1 MPRSDCFVSVVAPLS
16 RDGDIVTAFVTEVLD
31 VLRSGYENYELVLV
45 DDGSD
50 DDTAARVTTLL
61 AEHDC
66 VRLIRLS
73 REFGRETAISAGLDS
88 AIGDFVVVMLPDSD
102 PPALIP
108 PMVERCRQGLGVVF
122 GIRAHRRGEP
132 LWLRAGAGLF
142 YWYFNRVLKGGL
154 PPNSSDFRVFSRQA
168 VNAITQ
174 IRDRL
179 RYLRTFSVHVG
190 YGTASFVYEPVQRR
204 PRPRRRGLGAAV
216 STALNMVV
224 ANTLQPLHFVSVLG
238 LVLALLCLAYVVYV
252 VVVHF
257 LDRNVVPGWA
267 TQSLQS
273 GLMFMFVF
281 LVLSTLSAYV
291 GRLLDEMRDRP
302 LYYVLE
308 ERNSS
313 VMLVDE
319 KRKNVVVQSTP
330 E

>member
-1 MPRSDCFVSVVAPLS
+1 MPRSDCFVSVVAPLQ
-16 RDGDIVTAFVTEVLD
+16 RDADIVAAFVDEVTD
-31 VLRSGYENYELVLV
+31 VLRRSYENYELVLV

-50 DDTAARVTTLL
+50 DDTAARVGELL
-61 AEHDC
+61 ARHDC

-73 REFGRETAISAGLDS
+73 RSFGRETAISAGLDS
-88 AIGDFVVVMLPDSD
+88 AIGDFVVVMSPDSD
-102 PPALIP
+102 PPGLIP
-108 PMVERCRQGLGVVF
+108 QMVERCRQGLGVVF
-122 GIRAHRRGEP
+122 GIRAHRRGDP

-190 YGTASFVYEPVQRR
+190 YGTDSFVYEPIQRR
-204 PRPRRRGLGAAV
+204 ARPRRRSLGTAV

-224 ANTLQPLHFVSVLG
+224 ANTVQPLHFVSVLG
-238 LVLALLCLAYVVYV
+238 FVLAILSLLYVVYIV
-252 VVVHF
+252 IVHF
-257 LDRNVVPGWA
+257 LDRNIVPGWA
-267 TQSLQS
+267 TQSLEIA
-273 GLMFMFVF
+273 LMFMFLF

-308 ERNSS
+308 ERSSS